1 MSEANFE
8 NLHPALASEGG
19 VGDLISLCSLGS
31 QCYHRKHTMAITT
44 IFEFA
49 ILIFS
54 IVIHEISHGYMANYL
69 GDPTAKYAGRLT
81 LNPVKHIDPFGSI
94 ILPLLSFFT
103 GGFIIGWA
111 KPVPYNPYNLKNGKV
126 GEALVALAGPLSN
139 LAIVLIFTVII
150 RAGQSF
156 LAPSFV
162 LISSF
167 VVYINLVLMFFNL
180 IPLFPLD
187 GFRIL
192 FSLLPVRFQYLKEWL
207 ERYSLFLI
215 LILVFFF
222 LQPFSYFINFLFN
235 ILIP

>member
-1 MSEANFE
+1 
-8 NLHPALASEGG
+8 
-19 VGDLISLCSLGS
+19 
-31 QCYHRKHTMAITT
+31 MAITT